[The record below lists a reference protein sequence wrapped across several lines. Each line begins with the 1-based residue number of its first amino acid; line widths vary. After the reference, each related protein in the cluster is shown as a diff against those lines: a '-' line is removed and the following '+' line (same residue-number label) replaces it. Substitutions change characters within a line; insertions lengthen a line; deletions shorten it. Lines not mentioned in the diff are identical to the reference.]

1 MEASDADKRAV
12 FDSAQRG
19 DLASLEAA
27 LDAAV
32 LYATSAR
39 GELDALIALL
49 ADRHPFYEAA
59 YVALW
64 NNHLCCFH
72 ALAAAM
78 GTKHANRAA
87 DKCYCN
93 RGGALEPEALNAILA
108 RYPSRES
115 WEMLSV
121 ALSFRSV
128 RMVEAVLA
136 VPQFDFRD
144 TGDMCDMWMFSL
156 AYHVLGGS
164 CDAYLAHLREVA
176 PEVAARLEARG
187 VWLGPCA
194 AREAALRC

>member
-1 MEASDADKRAV
+1 MEASDAETRAV
-12 FDSAQRG
+12 FGCAQRG
-19 DLASLEAA
+19 DLAGLEAA
-27 LDAAV
+27 LRA
-32 LYATSAR
+32 
-39 GELDALIALL
+39 
-49 ADRHPFYEAA
+49 ADRRELPVLAAPLKRWHPFHAAA

-64 NNHLCCFH
+64 NNHLRCFR
-72 ALAAAM
+72 ALATTM
-78 GTKHANRAA
+78 GTKHANLAA
-87 DKCYCN
+87 GKCY
-93 RGGALEPEALNAILA
+93 RGRGDTLEPEALDTILA
-108 RYPSRES
+108 SCPGHAS

-187 VWLGPCA
+187 VWLGPCK